1 MRFTERTYRNKVLN
15 HSLISYQVKVRETDL
30 FISSDHD
37 FRQAARQSV
46 HRYRGYLESYIKIHP
61 DFLTSLNPLKID
73 DLAPDIVRDMMKV
86 SQVAG
91 VGPMAAVAGALAEY
105 VGRDL
110 LKLTPNVI
118 VENGGDIFLKSKD
131 EISIGIFAGD
141 SSLSDKLALKIRP
154 EEMPMGICTS
164 SATVGPSLSFGIA
177 DAVCVKSKSAAM
189 ADAAATM
196 IGNLV
201 KTKKDIKKAI
211 SCGSQI
217 KDVLG
222 ILIIVENEMGLWG
235 EMELI

>member
-30 FISSDHD
+30 FISSDSD
-37 FRQAARQSV
+37 FRQAAHQSV
-46 HRYRGYLESYIKIHP
+46 HRYRGYLESYIKSHP
-61 DFLTSLNPLKID
+61 DFLTSLIPLKID

-110 LKLTPNVI
+110 LKLTSNVI

-131 EISIGIFAGD
+131 EINIGIFAGD
-141 SSLSDKLALKIRP
+141 SSFSDKLALKISP

-217 KDVLG
+217 NDVLG
-222 ILIIVENEMGLWG
+222 ILIIAENEMGLWG

>member
-1 MRFTERTYRNKVLN
+1 M
-15 HSLISYQVKVRETDL
+15 
-30 FISSDHD
+30 
-37 FRQAARQSV
+37 
-46 HRYRGYLESYIKIHP
+46 
-61 DFLTSLNPLKID
+61 D

-105 VGRDL
+105 VGQDL

-177 DAVCVKSKSAAM
+177 DAVCVKSKSTAM

-211 SCGSQI
+211 SCGSRI

-222 ILIIVENEMGLWG
+222 ILIIAENEMGLWG